1 MAFIKLIDVRK
12 DYTLG
17 ETTTNALNGI
27 NLEIEQGEL
36 VIVFGPSGAGKT
48 TLLNMIG
55 GLDVPTSGTVTVGDI
70 PISTLSA
77 KWLTV
82 FRRKKVGVVFQFFN
96 LISRMTALENVEYAL
111 ELVGVNPN
119 TISETFADPLMDIEV
134 ELDTGDEP
142 VVDSDAPVT
151 FDSKLI
157 RQKAIEYMDKVGL
170 RDRMHHFPA
179 QLSGGEQ
186 QRVSIARAL
195 AKEPEILLADE
206 PTGNL
211 DFKIGCQVL
220 EAMESMTGKKYNRT
234 LVVVTHNEALCPA
247 GDRVIRL
254 SDGEVAENY
263 TQKYTPVKELYW

>member
-1 MAFIKLIDVRK
+1 MTFIELEKVVK

-17 ETTTNALNGI
+17 ETSTRALNEI
-27 NLEIEQGEL
+27 SLEIEHGEL

-55 GLDVPTSGTVTVGDI
+55 GLDTPSSGKVTVSEI
-70 PISTLSA
+70 PVSSLSA
-77 KWLTV
+77 KWLTIY
-82 FRRKKVGVVFQFFN
+82 RRKKIGVVFQFFN
-96 LISRMTALENVEYAL
+96 LISRMSALENVEYAL
-111 ELVGVNPN
+111 ELVGVKLQENGN
-119 TISETFADPLMDIEV
+119 NSDV
-134 ELDTGDEP
+134 P
-142 VVDSDAPVT
+142 VS

-157 RQKAIEYMDKVGL
+157 RQKAIDFLDRVGL
-170 RDRMHHFPA
+170 KDRMNHFPA

-211 DFKIGCQVL
+211 DFKIGRQVL
-220 EAMESMTGKKYNRT
+220 EAMESMAGKKVNRT
-234 LVVVTHNEALCPA
+234 VIIVTHNEAICPA

-254 SDGEVAENY
+254 SDGNITENY
-263 TQKYTPVKELYW
+263 TQEFTPVKELYW